1 MGSQVKTTS
10 GEDAGRIEDVLLHPT
25 SGRIAFAILSSEGKL
40 VPVPWQ
46 LLSISGG
53 ASAQGGTP
61 SASSTTRGTSTS
73 TDPSSTSP
81 SSTSPSSTPSSTSPS
96 SSGVYASASASAG
109 QPSFTLN
116 TDKSKLQSA
125 PSFDRS
131 RWPEMS
137 ATWSQQVYAHFG
149 VQPQTGAGSF
159 RGSQGSTTTDQGG
172 TGTSSDKSSGK
183 SSNDPDKSSSD
194 IKK

>member
-10 GEDAGRIEDVLLHPT
+10 GEDVGRIEDVLLHPT
-25 SGRIAFAILSSEGKL
+25 SGRIAFAIISSEGKL

-61 SASSTTRGTSTS
+61 SPSSTTRGTSTS

-81 SSTSPSSTPSSTSPS
+81 SSTPSATSPSATSPS
-96 SSGVYASASASAG
+96 SSGIYASAAAG

-116 TDKSKLQSA
+116 ADKSKLQSA

-131 RWPEMS
+131 RFPDIDL
-137 ATWSQQVYAHFG
+137 AGPDIFAA
-149 VQPQTGAGSF
+149 VQEHLGLKFVSEKQ
-159 RGSQGSTTTDQGG
+159 DQPVLVIDHVEPP
-172 TGTSSDKSSGK
+172 T
-183 SSNDPDKSSSD
+183 PD
-194 IKK
+194 